1 MRVFWFNNILFPE
14 AAQSLGLPPPVSGGW
29 MPALGHALNETGK
42 VQLAVATVVKKP
54 LWSKK
59 EIDGIM
65 HYTIPFPQGGRKEID
80 LRPGKKLLGDCLKAI
95 EDFAPDVVHIHGTE
109 YFYGLLSAK
118 SLIKCPAIVSTQGLI
133 KEYAKV
139 YWGELSFK
147 EVLKCQSLYE
157 FIIRCGSGLLLDRR
171 RWHKRAKYMEQK
183 IIKGNR
189 YFIGRTLW
197 DKAHLLEINPTA
209 DYYHCDELLRPPF
222 YSIHWEPNHMAKYSI
237 FAASARYPI
246 KGFHLLLKAAAML
259 KRDFPEMSI
268 RVADGLIGRRP
279 RRKTYNTLLYDLI
292 DSSGLKD
299 CVVPLGLLS
308 AEEMAKEMSK
318 AHAVVIPSFIENS
331 SNSLA
336 EAMLVGAPC
345 VASLAGGTTTMI
357 DDRQTALGFPAGDA
371 AMLAECL
378 RMIFSDDKLAN
389 NLSKSAKATA
399 QKRHD
404 KKIIVKTMLQI
415 YEDVIKK
422 GR

>member
-42 VQLAVATVVKKP
+42 IKLAVATVVENP

-59 EIDGIM
+59 EIGGIV
-65 HYTIPFPQGGRKEID
+65 HYVIPLSKGGRKGVG
-80 LRPGKKLLGDCLKAI
+80 LRLSKKLLEDCLKAI
-95 EDFAPDVVHIHGTE
+95 EDFVPDVVHVHGTE
-109 YFYGLLSAK
+109 YFYGLPSAK
-118 SLIKCPAIVSTQGLI
+118 NLVQCPAIVSIQGVI
-133 KEYAKV
+133 KEFAKV
-139 YWGELSFK
+139 YWGGLSFK
-147 EVLKCQSLYE
+147 EILKYQSILRLM
-157 FIIRCGSGLLLDRR
+157 FGRGLLPEKRI
-171 RWHKRAKYMEQK
+171 WHKAAKYMEQE